1 MSNHQKSIKT
11 SIRNFIFA
19 LILLLL
25 TNAIMALALESLAK
39 KQLRTQV
46 DQRMLDIANTAAYQ
60 LNGDEIRGMTAA
72 DVGTPEYERALGVL
86 RSFQENIGLDYI
98 YSIQDN
104 KDGTFSYAIDP
115 YTVNPAEF
123 GETIQTTP
131 ELVTAAQGTP
141 AVEHESHTDDWG
153 TFYSAF
159 SPVYDSKGEITG
171 IVGVDFTAEW
181 YDSCMNSGRV
191 VSAILLMAALSI
203 GIVLAFLL
211 LSDNRKRFMVLFRD
225 LEKLNQEMGRLDDII
240 MKSSIKKLDMLPES
254 ESAVLKTLAGG
265 ENAKRTVR
273 NEYDELGFSVESLY
287 KKLHKYLR
295 YVDAEV
301 LIDDTTGVLNKVAY
315 KEKTKELDDAIQ
327 AGNALFSVA
336 FFDINGLKKVYT
348 HQGFE
353 AGDMMMFEC
362 AKILKS
368 IFGKGQVFHLIG
380 DEFIV
385 LYDQKL
391 PEDMER
397 CLKCF
402 DEELAKYN
410 AEQTVSNKLS
420 VAKGYCAF
428 NPECFSDYR
437 HVFIEAQINCH
448 EDKKEYYK
456 THTR

>member
-1 MSNHQKSIKT
+1 MNSHQKIIKT

-60 LNGDEIRGMTAA
+60 LNGDEIREMTAA

-115 YTVNPAEF
+115 DTVNPAEF

-181 YDSCMNSGRV
+181 YDSCMHSGRV
-191 VSAILLMAALSI
+191 VSVILLMAALSI

-211 LSDNRKRFMVLFRD
+211 LSDNRKRFTVLFRD

-240 MKSSIKKLDMLPES
+240 MKSSIKKLDMLPDHQS
-254 ESAVLKTLAGG
+254 TVLKELADG
-265 ENAKRTVR
+265 EEAKRTTQ
-273 NEYDELGFSVESLY
+273 NEFEELDATIGSLY
-287 KKLHKYLR
+287 QKLHKYLN
-295 YVDAEV
+295 YVYSEV
-301 LIDDTTGVLNKVAY
+301 QIDDTTGALNKVAY
-315 KEKTKELDDAIQ
+315 KAKIQALDESIK

-348 HQGFE
+348 YQGFE

-368 IFGKGQVFHLIG
+368 VFGKGQVYHLIG

-391 PEDMER
+391 PEEMEH
-397 CLKCF
+397 CLKRF
-402 DEELAKYN
+402 DVELAKYN
-410 AEQTVSNKLS
+410 ADQESATKLS
-420 VAKGYCAF
+420 VAKGACAF
-428 NPECFSDYR
+428 NPERFSDYR
-437 HVFIEAQINCH
+437 HVLIEAKANCH
-448 EDKKEYYK
+448 KDKEEYYR
-456 THTR
+456 THTK